1 MPAGGGWDLTRVKG
15 LRYLPFWDVIQR
27 SMEVSYVFGQP
38 VGPAFK
44 GQAVQEDWP
53 EKSAYKYQSTQRN
66 IPEERRSHLQSRGNL
81 KSRKQK

>member
-44 GQAVQEDWP
+44 GQAVQED
-53 EKSAYKYQSTQRN
+53 
-66 IPEERRSHLQSRGNL
+66 
-81 KSRKQK
+81 